1 MFEMDLIQINRPP
14 APPNEGVSAAGKGF
28 PSSRKEGDQ
37 ATSDGSTPNRKAT
50 EPDDVLIERAAHRN
64 HQREG

>member
-14 APPNEGVSAAGKGF
+14 APPNEGVSAAGK
-28 PSSRKEGDQ
+28 
-37 ATSDGSTPNRKAT
+37 AT